1 MASVFFKEIRRP
13 GKDWERVT
21 LGKDRHD
28 ADEAVKTSRRCNSDD
43 EHRVAEYVRVV
54 DSWLD
59 VEIQNGA
66 GTWVAVG
73 CACSDEAELL
83 ASMEAER
90 HLYLSAYRVVRV
102 VRGEARHVVKTF
114 EPKGGV

>member
-13 GKDWERVT
+13 GQSWERVT
-21 LGKDRHD
+21 MAKDK
-28 ADEAVKTSRRCNSDD
+28 AGAEEAVRIAQGCNKDD

-66 GTWVAVG
+66 GTWVAVE
-73 CACSDEAELL
+73 CAYTDEAELL

-102 VRGEARHVVKTF
+102 VRGEARHVVETF
-114 EPKGGV
+114 APKGGV